1 MKGKNRKT
9 TLSVNPEEAKV
20 VQLIYD
26 SYLAGS
32 GLRAIANDLN
42 NKGYTTKRGNPFS
55 SVSIRDILDNRL
67 YRGDI
72 VYGRKAKNIKELQG
86 NPIIVKGQHEPI
98 INPKTWDRVAQLR
111 QIRSRTPEKSR
122 TGANVL
128 TGIIRCP
135 QCSGHMV
142 INNSYYKKVDGT
154 KVKKKYYVCGSFK
167 NKGAA
172 AGCSSNGINA
182 DVAEQKVSE
191 RFAELIDSA
200 KLLEHLLMKMQKE
213 SNEGK
218 GQLEHKKQLL
228 MDKIISCN
236 NHILVY
242 QEKIESEPK
251 LSDIWEE
258 AIRRLDIEIDE
269 YKDEILNIDQ
279 RLKTDYSDYDIEQI
293 TTLVNALVQK
303 AQGTANK
310 SELKELY
317 LAFVKEIQ
325 WAKETQKFDIQLH
338 FNLHSRIV

>member
-1 MKGKNRKT
+1 MGGRLKT
-9 TLSVNPEEAKV
+9 SRN
-20 VQLIYD
+20 Y
-26 SYLAGS
+26 
-32 GLRAIANDLN
+32 
-42 NKGYTTKRGNPFS
+42 
-55 SVSIRDILDNRL
+55 
-67 YRGDI
+67 
-72 VYGRKAKNIKELQG
+72 
-86 NPIIVKGQHEPI
+86 IIVKGQHEPI
-98 INPKTWDRVAQLR
+98 INTKTWDRVAQLR

-122 TGANVL
+122 TGANAL
-128 TGIIRCP
+128 TGIIRCS

-142 INNSYYKKVDGT
+142 INNSYYKKVDDS
-154 KVKKKYYVCGSFK
+154 KVKKKHYVCGSFK

-172 AGCSSNGINA
+172 TGCSSNGINA
-182 DVAEQKVSE
+182 GMAEKKVSE

-200 KLLEHLLMKMQKE
+200 KLLEQLLVMMQKE

-258 AIRRLDIEIDE
+258 AIRRLEIEIDE

-279 RLKTDYSDYDIEQI
+279 RLKTDYSDYDIEQT

-303 AQGTANK
+303 AQGTDSK
-310 SELKELY
+310 SEL
-317 LAFVKEIQ
+317 
-325 WAKETQKFDIQLH
+325 
-338 FNLHSRIV
+338 R

>member
-128 TGIIRCP
+128 TGIIL
-135 QCSGHMV
+135 G
-142 INNSYYKKVDGT
+142 
-154 KVKKKYYVCGSFK
+154 
-167 NKGAA
+167 
-172 AGCSSNGINA
+172 
-182 DVAEQKVSE
+182 
-191 RFAELIDSA
+191 
-200 KLLEHLLMKMQKE
+200 
-213 SNEGK
+213 NE
-218 GQLEHKKQLL
+218 
-228 MDKIISCN
+228 
-236 NHILVY
+236 
-242 QEKIESEPK
+242 
-251 LSDIWEE
+251 
-258 AIRRLDIEIDE
+258 
-269 YKDEILNIDQ
+269 
-279 RLKTDYSDYDIEQI
+279 
-293 TTLVNALVQK
+293 
-303 AQGTANK
+303 
-310 SELKELY
+310 
-317 LAFVKEIQ
+317 
-325 WAKETQKFDIQLH
+325 
-338 FNLHSRIV
+338 